1 MIVHKFD
8 KENLRKELINQLVEQ
23 RDIAINAAGSAH
35 NDATHEQSVA
45 ETQYDTVAIEAAY
58 LAHGQSQRVAEFNST
73 INTINN
79 LVFTV
84 FDDCDEVD
92 LGALIELDNN
102 FCCWLLPVCGG
113 YRLDENRIVVITP
126 QSPLGNMLNELGL
139 HDQLKDGRVISS
151 IA

>member
-1 MIVHKFD
+1 MMRKLD
-8 KENLRKELINQLVEQ
+8 KDALRIELIKQLVQQ

-58 LAHGQSQRVAEFNST
+58 LAHGQSQRVAEFNAM
-73 INTINN
+73 INQIERLN
-79 LVFTV
+79 LTA
-84 FDDCDEVD
+84 FDECDEVD
-92 LGALIELDNN
+92 IGAIIELDND

-113 YRLDENRIVVITP
+113 YRLDQDRIVVITP
-126 QSPLGNMLNELGL
+126 QSPIGNMLNELGL

>member
-1 MIVHKFD
+1 MMRKLD
-8 KENLRKELINQLVEQ
+8 KEILRIELIKQLVQQ

-58 LAHGQSQRVAEFNST
+58 LAHGQSQRVAEFNAM
-73 INTINN
+73 INQIERLN
-79 LVFTV
+79 LTA
-84 FDDCDEVD
+84 FDNCDEVD
-92 LGALIELDNN
+92 IGAIIELDDD

-113 YRLDENRIVVITP
+113 YRLDQNKIVVITP
-126 QSPLGNMLNELGL
+126 QSPIGNMLNELGL

>member
-1 MIVHKFD
+1 MMRKLD
-8 KENLRKELINQLVEQ
+8 KEALRIELIKQLVQQ

-58 LAHGQSQRVAEFNST
+58 LAHGQSQRVAEFNAM
-73 INTINN
+73 INQIERLN
-79 LVFTV
+79 LTV

-92 LGALIELDNN
+92 IGAIIELDND

-126 QSPLGNMLNELGL
+126 QSPIGNMLNELGL

>member
-1 MIVHKFD
+1 MMRKLD
-8 KENLRKELINQLVEQ
+8 KEALRIELIKQLVQQ

-58 LAHGQSQRVAEFNST
+58 LAHGQSQRVAEFNAM
-73 INTINN
+73 INQIERLN
-79 LVFTV
+79 LTV

-92 LGALIELDNN
+92 IGAIIELDND

-113 YRLDENRIVVITP
+113 YRLDQNRIVVITP
-126 QSPLGNMLNELGL
+126 QSPIGNMLNELGL